1 MKFRAYVHILPRP
14 EILDPQGKATL
25 HGLHNLGF
33 DGMQEVR
40 VGKLIQ
46 LDVEADDEA
55 AARTQVESACKKV
68 LSNPI
73 VEQFRFELAA
83 V

>member
-1 MKFRAYVHILPRP
+1 MKFRAFVHILPRP

-33 DGMQEVR
+33 AGMQEVR

-55 AARTQVESACKKV
+55 AARTQVEAACKKV

-73 VEQFRFELAA
+73 VEQFRFELTA